1 MDNRRLEIM
10 LGQSV
15 NLANAA
21 CLQSKAYEQ
30 AATLESKKE
39 IIDIAIEFYFNI
51 IKDANDKHLPEN
63 KMTDTSYGKNYNPNY
78 SKPKGVITEKQIKM
92 IHAIIKF
99 NQSIPLDKVEF
110 IQNKITTN
118 TLDRTDIDEF
128 AKSYGRQ

>member
-30 AATLESKKE
+30 ASSLDEKKE
-39 IIDIAIEFYFNI
+39 ILHKAIDFYFNV

-63 KMTDTSYGKNYNPNY
+63 KMTQTSYGKPNNGY
-78 SKPKGVITEKQIKM
+78 SKPKGNVTEKQIKM

-99 NQSIPLDKVEF
+99 NQNIPLDKVEA
-110 IQNKITTN
+110 IQNKLENN
-118 TLDRTDIDEF
+118 TLERADIDEF
-128 AKSYGRQ
+128 AKSYGR

>member
-30 AATLESKKE
+30 AATLEAKKE
-39 IIDIAIEFYFNI
+39 ILDKAIEFYFNI
-51 IKDANDKHLPEN
+51 IKDANNTHLPEN
-63 KMTDTSYGKNYNPNY
+63 KMTQTSYGNSNNGY
-78 SKPKGVITEKQIKM
+78 SKPKGTVTEKQVKM

-99 NQSIPLDKVEF
+99 NQNIPLDKVES
-110 IQNKITTN
+110 IQNKLENN
-118 TLDRTDIDEF
+118 TLERADIDEF
-128 AKSYGRQ
+128 AKSYGR